1 MCAAP
6 KRQGHPEATK
16 RGRTTQGQSYELNS
30 WQPKRR
36 QKIFHQ
42 ATLPTHFT
50 FVQLTQ
56 LLKLHNDSYIQLHN
70 ENKKRTKQ
78 VGLALV

>member
-56 LLKLHNDSYIQLHN
+56 LLKLHNELHGCITRIKSAL
-70 ENKKRTKQ
+70 NK
-78 VGLALV
+78 LSLL